1 MDQDGMAFDGRERPR
16 PPRRE
21 FVATIGT
28 EELGRYAAVGLTLER
43 VIEEEL
49 QKVGCA
55 RVSAE
60 PVEQCDDVV
69 IWQSNKV
76 VALIRIG
83 PEGRPVA
90 TRLDGPQAWPDAP
103 GGATA
108 VAPAGDVEAIVGRS
122 LVAIRHFQALRRF
135 AAQLQELCDQA
146 IDEVSPAVSFEPFGP
161 KKTRR
166 RKAAVSRRPIPRRK
180 PGRGQR

>member
-1 MDQDGMAFDGRERPR
+1 MDQDGIAFDARERPR

-28 EELGRYAAVGLTLER
+28 EELGRYAGVGLTLER

-49 QKVGCA
+49 RKVGCVG
-55 RVSAE
+55 VSAE
-60 PVEQCDDVV
+60 PVEQSDDVV

-76 VALIRIG
+76 VALVRIG

-90 TRLDGPQAWPDAP
+90 TRLDRPPARPDAP
-103 GGATA
+103 GGATPS
-108 VAPAGDVEAIVGRS
+108 APGGDVESIVGRS
-122 LVAIRHFQALRRF
+122 LAVVGHFQALRRF

-146 IDEVSPAVSFEPFGP
+146 IGEVAPAVSFEPFGP
-161 KKTRR
+161 RKPRP
-166 RKAAVSRRPIPRRK
+166 RKAPVSRRSIPRRK
-180 PGRGQR
+180 PGRGPR